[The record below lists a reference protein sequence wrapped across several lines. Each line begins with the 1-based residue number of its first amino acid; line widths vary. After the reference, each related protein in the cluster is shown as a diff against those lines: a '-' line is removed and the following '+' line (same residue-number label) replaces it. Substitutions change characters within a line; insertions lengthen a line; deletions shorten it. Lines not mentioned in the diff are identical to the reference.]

1 MMEAA
6 GQKPAEIDMGIT
18 EIILIILGISIF
30 VASFLVPDKYAKQED
45 VLVKEQEKKL
55 KTFLQ
60 RELQTIRI
68 GIEEKVD
75 ESMVSSGEKTE
86 RYMERIT
93 NEKIMAIQEYSDTV
107 LEQIHKNHEEAVF
120 LYDMLNNKHDQI
132 KYTAGEI
139 NNAVDG
145 AKEKLEGAVQDVV
158 RELLRGSIRDS
169 LLEKIGMLLE
179 DTIQEAINVSVKD
192 ELQERIELTVQN
204 EIEAATRYN
213 LMQMIKEAVAV
224 ALRETI
230 QKREGKI
237 PSIGGIEALSDRK
250 RLVKEEKETQ
260 TMGKKT
266 EKINAE
272 KEAERKE
279 AEREVGK
286 QEFQDL
292 TLGIPE
298 VIMGEEQPFVV
309 QSVKK
314 VSPKKKA
321 PVKKNVSYGEI
332 TINSKMD
339 VELQSHQ
346 ESNRGSNNKEM
357 ILKLHKEGKSNMAIA
372 RELGLGIGEVQLV
385 IGLFEGV

>member
-1 MMEAA
+1 
-6 GQKPAEIDMGIT
+6 MGIM
-18 EIILIILGISIF
+18 EIILIILGIAIF
-30 VASFLVPDKYAKQED
+30 AASFLIPDKYARQED
-45 VLVKEQEKKL
+45 ALVKEQEKKL

-145 AKEKLEGAVQDVV
+145 AKEKLEGAVQDVA
-158 RELLRGSIRDS
+158 RELLRESIRDS
-169 LLEKIGMLLE
+169 LLERIGMLLQ

-192 ELQERIELTVQN
+192 ELQERIEVTVQN
-204 EIEAATRYN
+204 EIETAVRYK
-213 LMQMIKEAVAV
+213 LMQVIKEAAGV
-224 ALRETI
+224 ALQEAIQEREEKT
-230 QKREGKI
+230 
-237 PSIGGIEALSDRK
+237 PSISGLEVLSGRKLPAKEDKEAPS
-250 RLVKEEKETQ
+250 
-260 TMGKKT
+260 MGKKDR
-266 EKINAE
+266 EKKVE
-272 KEAERKE
+272 KEG
-279 AEREVGK
+279 EREAGK
-286 QEFQDL
+286 QGFQEL

-298 VIMGEEQPFVV
+298 VIMEEEQPFVV

-314 VSPKKKA
+314 VSPKKKT
-321 PVKKNVSYGEI
+321 PVKKNVSRGKI
-332 TINSKMD
+332 TIDSKTD
-339 VELQSHQ
+339 LELQSHQ
-346 ESNRGSNNKEM
+346 ENNRGSNNKET

-372 RELGLGIGEVQLV
+372 RELGLGIGEVQLI
-385 IGLFEGV
+385 IGLFEGI